1 MKTIFKLFVVS
12 LLAIFATGCTRIT
25 TGEIGIRIDAS
36 RQVSG
41 AELMPGS
48 WNQTIVGDVL
58 TFPVKDIAISLEN
71 KTPMTSDNSAL
82 KDFDI
87 TVVYGINPN
96 SVSELYTTKSKSFHS
111 YDDKEN
117 DTYLMYNYI
126 STLVNNASYKA
137 VRGYKALEVADNRTK
152 IEQEIRDIVTE
163 QLKAEKLDGAIQV
176 SVVQVRNVAPNDEIL
191 KAATEYVR
199 VQNELKVKETE
210 VAIARKE
217 SERQKVLSENGP
229 QTIEYMKAQA
239 TLIVANAVREGKVN
253 TIIVSAN
260 TSPLLQMK

>member
-1 MKTIFKLFVVS
+1 
-12 LLAIFATGCTRIT
+12 
-25 TGEIGIRIDAS
+25 
-36 RQVSG
+36 
-41 AELMPGS
+41 
-48 WNQTIVGDVL
+48 
-58 TFPVKDIAISLEN
+58 
-71 KTPMTSDNSAL
+71 
-82 KDFDI
+82 
-87 TVVYGINPN
+87 
-96 SVSELYTTKSKSFHS
+96 LYTTKSKSFHS
-111 YDDKEN
+111 YDDKEK